1 MVTHYDVP
9 TEDLLDALAEE
20 FAGRDE
26 VEPPEWAAYAKSGS
40 GKEMPPEQTDFWERR
55 CASLLRKVAINGP
68 VGIERLTTEYGSL
81 KQGSTRYKTATEHRT
96 DAAEQFIRVP
106 IQQLE
111 DAGLVDTAGEEG
123 RVVTADGQSLL
134 DSVAGDV
141 LEELDRDD
149 LERYA

>member
-9 TEDLLDALAEE
+9 TEDLLEALAEE
-20 FAGRDE
+20 LAGRDAI
-26 VEPPEWAAYAKSGS
+26 EPPEWANYAKTGS
-40 GKEMPPEQTDFWERR
+40 GKEMPPEQDNFWARR
-55 CASLLRKVAINGP
+55 CASLLRKLAIEGP
-68 VGIERLTTEYGSL
+68 VGIERLSTEYGSL
-81 KQGSTRYKTATEHRT
+81 KQGSTRYKTASEHRT
-96 DAAEQFIRVP
+96 DASESFIRVP

-111 DAGLVDTAGEEG
+111 AEDLVDTAGEEG

-141 LEELDRDD
+141 LDDLDRPD